1 MEIRKYQDI
10 IGVVAQEDIREG
22 LMVHLCANAS
32 AYSYD
37 FGSRTDLPG
46 VSLPATASGAALAK
60 YVAAFAV
67 DNSSTPIYSPTP
79 SMPFALRGGFDQD
92 ANVPFAATVYLT
104 HPGNMKG
111 QTIPSGS
118 LCLAFAGGV
127 YTVYSG
133 CFVPSGGLV
142 AGARLDVRDT
152 ATDGAGEAG
161 KLEHEPTGVAGIA
174 TVIQY
179 DSTNLELTFRTDNP

>member
-10 IGVVAQEDIREG
+10 IGVVAQEDLKEG
-22 LMVHLCANAS
+22 LMVRLCANNS

-37 FGSRTDLPG
+37 FGSREDLPG
-46 VSLPATASGAALAK
+46 VMLPINASGAAHAK

-92 ANVPFAATVYLT
+92 ANVPFNATVYLT

-133 CFVPSGGLV
+133 CFVASGGLT
-142 AGARLDVRDT
+142 AGARLDVTDV
-152 ATDGAGEAG
+152 ANDGAGNAG
-161 KLEHEPTGVAGIA
+161 KLEHEPSGGGIA

-179 DSTNLELTFRTDNP
+179 DATNLELTFRTDNP

>member
-10 IGVVAQEDIREG
+10 IGVVAQEDIKEG
-22 LMVHLCANAS
+22 LMVLLTANAA

-37 FGSRTDLPG
+37 FGSREDLPG
-46 VSLPATASGAALAK
+46 VELPATASGAAMAK
-60 YVAAFAV
+60 YVAAFSV
-67 DNSSTPIYSPTP
+67 DNSSTPIYSPYPT
-79 SMPFALRGGFDQD
+79 MPFALRGGFDQD

-133 CFVPSGGLV
+133 CFVASGGLV
-142 AGARLDVRDT
+142 PGARLDVTDT
-152 ATDGAGEAG
+152 ATDGAGNAG
-161 KLEHEPTGVAGIA
+161 KLEHAVTGGVA

>member
-10 IGVVAQEDIREG
+10 IGVVAQVDITEG
-22 LMVHLCANAS
+22 LMVLLTENAS

-37 FGSRTDLPG
+37 FGSREDLPG
-46 VSLPATASGAALAK
+46 VKLPTTPGEAGQAK

-67 DNSSTPIYSPTP
+67 DNSSTPIYSPYP

-92 ANVPFAATVYLT
+92 ANVPFSATVYLT

-142 AGARLDVRDT
+142 AGAKLSVMYSGADV
-152 ATDGAGEAG
+152 G
-161 KLEHEPTGVAGIA
+161 KLQHETTVASGIA